1 MGKLRLGLAS
11 GLFLVVTMLL
21 GHHRTMGQESA
32 PILTPPSDDTSP
44 SGDILK
50 QETSYYCDPNFEG
63 RPTVFFRSDLGNAPI
78 FAFDR
83 QSNPEWYEKNPEWTP
98 EERCYE
104 VANRAVEFNNLGIIS
119 YLTNEWMEEL
129 DVWAICISKVDAS
142 HLQLLRIQP
151 DFVRLLV
158 TLKPNDDPDET
169 LEKIKGI
176 SSISKSGKPLVL

>member
-11 GLFLVVTMLL
+11 GLFLAVMLL
-21 GHHRTMGQESA
+21 GHHRSVGQGSA
-32 PILTPPSDDTSP
+32 PILTSPSGSTSP

-83 QSNPEWYEKNPEWTP
+83 QTNPEWYENNPEWTP

-104 VANRAVEFNNLGIIS
+104 VASRAVEFNNLGIIS
-119 YLTNEWMEEL
+119 YLTNEWMEA
-129 DVWAICISKVDAS
+129 VNAWAICISKVDAD
-142 HLQLLRIQP
+142 HLQLREIEP

-176 SSISKSGKPLVL
+176 SSVSKNGEPLIL